1 MPGVSPETPSAW
13 QLFISPPPIFF
24 NFPFVARII
33 GIDYGTKRTGVA
45 VSDPLQIIASGLD
58 TVPTS
63 DIFEFLEQYL
73 SEEEVECIVVGEP
86 MHEDGS
92 PAQIAHLVV
101 GFVRALKKKFPDVEI
116 ATIDE
121 RYTSV
126 EAKKIILQSGAKK
139 KKRKDKGLV
148 DKVSAVL
155 ILQEFMESRRS

>member
-1 MPGVSPETPSAW
+1 VPGNF
-13 QLFISPPPIFF
+13 FIPIHPIFN

-33 GIDYGTKRTGVA
+33 GIDYGTKRTGIA

-58 TVPTS
+58 TVPTK
-63 DIFEFLEQYL
+63 DIFDFLEDYL
-73 SEEEVECIVVGEP
+73 SKEEVECIVVGEP

-101 GFVRALKKKFPDVEI
+101 GFVRKLKKKYPDVEI
-116 ATIDE
+116 STIDE
-121 RYTSV
+121 RYTSQ

-139 KKRKDKGLV
+139 KKRQEKGLV

-155 ILQEFMESRRS
+155 ILQEFMESRSK